1 MIDRLPLGRACR
13 LGLGPA
19 LGVLLSV
26 GLAGSAAAQAPEPA
40 PTPTPAPTPAPTPDL
55 PASDTVTPPPADQPI
70 AGGRPVPGPIVLP
83 GLTSAP
89 QRPRRSPWNLTL
101 RAGEGW
107 VRNPGAVPGGTASS
121 PATRGSVAVGYQRT
135 GGRSTV
141 GLSADAAGARYHD
154 YGTLNNVG
162 GGGSIR
168 LARTLSPRASVTV
181 GDSLETRYAYENSL
195 LMNSGVVLG
204 PVRTLT
210 NVATAGFGYRF
221 GSVTSFT
228 VDARHERVDFDS
240 PTLVDG
246 SQLALGAT
254 INHRRSVL
262 GGLGASYLF
271 VASTTAA
278 QRSESHTAYGSWRR
292 LLGPRWTTGLSLGI
306 THSSRAQGNYP
317 YAVGE
322 LGATYGRAFFSAR
335 FSTNL
340 SQAYGAGYEQEVR
353 TAGLTVRRA
362 VGRRVTAS
370 LSGVFADAEAILS
383 PAAAAASGSPP
394 GYRTLN
400 ATGAI
405 RVRISRAWGL
415 DMDAFTMRLR
425 PRPGAALVTV
435 ADTVTGGAGLAFV
448 YETPNR

>member
-1 MIDRLPLGRACR
+1 M
-13 LGLGPA
+13 
-19 LGVLLSV
+19 
-26 GLAGSAAAQAPEPA
+26 
-40 PTPTPAPTPAPTPDL
+40 
-55 PASDTVTPPPADQPI
+55 
-70 AGGRPVPGPIVLP
+70 
-83 GLTSAP
+83 
-89 QRPRRSPWNLTL
+89 
-101 RAGEGW
+101 
-107 VRNPGAVPGGTASS
+107 
-121 PATRGSVAVGYQRT
+121 
-135 GGRSTV
+135 
-141 GLSADAAGARYHD
+141 
-154 YGTLNNVG
+154 
-162 GGGSIR
+162 
-168 LARTLSPRASVTV
+168 
-181 GDSLETRYAYENSL
+181 
-195 LMNSGVVLG
+195 
-204 PVRTLT
+204 
-210 NVATAGFGYRF
+210 ATAGFGYRF
-221 GSVTSFT
+221 GTATSVT

-254 INHRRSVL
+254 INHRRSAV

-292 LLGPRWTTGLSLGI
+292 LLGPRWTTGISAGI

-335 FSTNL
+335 LSTNL

-370 LSGVFADAEAILS
+370 LSGVFADAEAIQS
-383 PAAAAASGSPP
+383 PAAAAAGGSPP

-400 ATGAI
+400 ATGAV